1 MQNHHLPAISPV
13 VRQLWLALAF
23 MVLVVA
29 VGLGMN
35 QTEIPARLGLPHVNL
50 PNFRGDVA
58 QTEEAARLAAN
69 SPSRSEE
76 DEAAELAKSE
86 LAVKSSAKPTLVRAV
101 VSRFSVDRQ
110 LAHTIVSHAYTEAR
124 SSGLPVTLLLGVMAR
139 ESSFKPKAINNRDLG
154 LMQVNLKWHA
164 DAIQKAGGFNAMLR
178 PAPNIKVGT
187 KILQQYVAAAG
198 SIRGGL
204 RQYNGKGK
212 NNAYPEEV
220 LKFKHEFDAALRV

>member
-35 QTEIPARLGLPHVNL
+35 QTEIPTRLGLPRVSM
-50 PNFRGDVA
+50 PNFRGDIA
-58 QTEEAARLAAN
+58 QSEEAARLAAN
-69 SPSRSEE
+69 SPSRSDDVET
-76 DEAAELAKSE
+76 AELAKSE
-86 LAVKSSAKPTLVRAV
+86 LAVKTSAKPTLVRAV
-101 VSRFSVDRQ
+101 ASRFSVDSQ
-110 LAHTIVSHAYTEAR
+110 LAHVIVSHAYKEAR
-124 SSGLPVTLLLGVMAR
+124 TTGLPVTLLLGVMAR
-139 ESSFKPKAINNRDLG
+139 ESSFNPKAINNRDLG

-164 DAIQKAGGFNAMLR
+164 DEIKKAGGFAAMLR
-178 PAPNIKVGT
+178 PAANIQVGT

-204 RQYNGKGK
+204 RHYNGKGK
-212 NNAYPEEV
+212 TNAYPDEV
-220 LKFKHEFDAALRV
+220 LAFKHQFDAALRA